1 MNDMRVIKRLLAIE
15 NLLKAMNPK
24 GAEDLIEENK
34 KLQAEILELKKERG
48 LLKSEVTKL
57 KNKMKEV
64 K

>member
-15 NLLKAMNPK
+15 NLLEAMNPK
-24 GAEDLIEENK
+24 GAKDLIEENK